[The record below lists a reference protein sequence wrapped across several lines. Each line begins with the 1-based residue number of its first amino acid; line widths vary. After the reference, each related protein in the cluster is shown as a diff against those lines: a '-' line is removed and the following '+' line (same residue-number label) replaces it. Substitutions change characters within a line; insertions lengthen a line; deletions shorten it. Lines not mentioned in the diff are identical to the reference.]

1 MATGRELGR
10 IVRIAPGKPA
20 RVLSTAERQAVL
32 ELPWVQEVMKKYPA
46 ALEPQEGT
54 AQQSPMDLAPL
65 SARQSMGGEE
75 QIS

>member
-1 MATGRELGR
+1 
-10 IVRIAPGKPA
+10 
-20 RVLSTAERQAVL
+20 
-32 ELPWVQEVMKKYPA
+32 MKKYPA